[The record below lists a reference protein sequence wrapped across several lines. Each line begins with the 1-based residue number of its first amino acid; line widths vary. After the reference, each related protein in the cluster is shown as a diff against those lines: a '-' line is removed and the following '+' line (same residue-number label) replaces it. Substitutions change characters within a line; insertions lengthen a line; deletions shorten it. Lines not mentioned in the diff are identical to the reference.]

1 MPDLTRTSAAADL
14 LQEATQRLVRSVDA
28 LPDEAWTGPSL
39 LPGWTRAHVLAHL
52 TLNAEGLAGALRGI
66 VAGEQVPMYASQEAR
81 DADIDELA
89 ATDPETLRTRFL
101 ASTTDFADA
110 ASSIPDERWDSTVE
124 RVPGGRSFPAAAA
137 PGMRLGEVEI
147 HHVDLA
153 AGPTQADWTPEF
165 AAIVLDNAV
174 AREPGSFRAHAT
186 DLDRTWDYGAG
197 GPTVSGASRDLAWWL
212 TGRGRGEGLTSDSGD
227 LPEMAAW

>member
-14 LQEATQRLVRSVDA
+14 LQDATQRLVRSVDA

-66 VAGEQVPMYASQEAR
+66 VAGEPVPMYASQEAR

-89 ATDPETLRTRFL
+89 ASDPETLRTRFL

-124 RVPGGRSFPAAAA
+124 RVPGGRSFPATAV

-147 HHVDLA
+147 HHVDMA
-153 AGPTQADWTPEF
+153 AGPTQGDWTPEF
-165 AAIVLDNAV
+165 AAIVLDNAT
-174 AREPGSFRAHAT
+174 ARGPGSFRAHAT
-186 DLDRTWDYGAG
+186 DLDRTWDYGTG
-197 GPTVSGASRDLAWWL
+197 GPTVTGLSHDLAWWL
-212 TGRGRGEGLTSDSGD
+212 TGRGHGEGLTSDSGD
-227 LPEMAAW
+227 LPEVASW